1 MCLGFKIHDNIF
13 VLAWYSNN
21 WKSKVFVVLNYF
33 LYEVFTNNKIDLYKK
48 YIPIKNNFIKLF
60 VDLKKQNIVNKT
72 KIIYQKAYV
81 YKT

>member
-1 MCLGFKIHDNIF
+1 M
-13 VLAWYSNN
+13 
-21 WKSKVFVVLNYF
+21 VLNYF
-33 LYEVFTNNKIDLYKK
+33 LFYLLYEVFTNNKIDLYKK